1 MTAHA
6 AKKPMQ
12 SVQPGTA
19 RPAATPVR
27 AVQAVQVRNA
37 LRRIHPPQRPQAVY
51 RPETKN
57 PVHPNH

>member
-19 RPAATPVR
+19 RLATTPVR
-27 AVQAVQVRNA
+27 AVQVRNA
-37 LRRIHPPQRPQAVY
+37 QRRIHPPQRPQAVY

>member
-19 RPAATPVR
+19 RLATTPVR
-27 AVQAVQVRNA
+27 AVQVRNA
-37 LRRIHPPQRPQAVY
+37 QRRIHPSLWLQAVY

-57 PVHPNH
+57 PVHSNH